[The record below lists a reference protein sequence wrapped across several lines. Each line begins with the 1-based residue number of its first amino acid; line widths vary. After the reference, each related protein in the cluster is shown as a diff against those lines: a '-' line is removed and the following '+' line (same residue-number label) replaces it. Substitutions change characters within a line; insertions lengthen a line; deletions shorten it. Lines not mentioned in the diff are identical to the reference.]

1 MRLAR
6 LALAA
11 LLLAPAAIH
20 AQAAGSTPTTPAP
33 APTRSRAEERTAVLA
48 AVKAMFDGMR
58 AGDSA
63 AVRAVFHPQAQ
74 LSTTRMRGGQPTVE
88 MDSLAGF
95 LRAVGTPHDAVWDER
110 THDEVVHVDGTIA
123 QAWTPYEFWA
133 GGKFSH
139 CGVNAFTLARTAEGW
154 KVIALVDTRR
164 RTGCRG
170 NATVPAASANR

>member
-1 MRLAR
+1 MRLHR

-11 LLLAPAAIH
+11 LLLAPAALR
-20 AQAAGSTPTTPAP
+20 AQASTSPAPVTPAP
-33 APTRSRAEERTAVLA
+33 SAAEERAAVLA
-48 AVKAMFDGMR
+48 VVKAMFDGMR

-74 LSTTRMRGGQPTVE
+74 LSTTRMRNGQPAVE
-88 MDSLAGF
+88 MDSIAGF
-95 LRAVGTPHDAVWDER
+95 LRAVGTPHEDVWDER
-110 THDEVVHVDGTIA
+110 THDEDVRVDGAIA

-133 GGKFSH
+133 GEKFSH
-139 CGVNAFTLARTAEGW
+139 CGVNAFTLARTADGW

-170 NATVPAASANR
+170 NATVPAAPPRR